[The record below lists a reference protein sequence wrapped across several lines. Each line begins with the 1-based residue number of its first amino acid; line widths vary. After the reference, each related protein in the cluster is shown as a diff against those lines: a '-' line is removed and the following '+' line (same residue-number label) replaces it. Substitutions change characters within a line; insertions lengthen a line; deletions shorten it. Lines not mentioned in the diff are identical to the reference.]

1 MGISRWT
8 AAGGGPRSTH
18 ALQDAGRARLC
29 PMPSPIHTGIH
40 RLADDL
46 VEGRTDPFAAEL
58 ERWLRLSR
66 RFRAFADAHRLKIR
80 KKLRTAHD
88 PEARSD
94 VRAELL
100 AAYLLLADRR
110 IEVAFEA
117 SGSTA
122 GGPDFTVTYRATA
135 RFNVEVTRFRGGAAS
150 RTQGAPILGK
160 LRQLPPSIANVL
172 LIAKEPDARDPYDVG
187 AVVRALRARS
197 EARDEDLFAAH
208 GLAGSRALQ
217 ERLRRLSAVILW
229 SERAAASA
237 RATLW
242 SNPSARIALPEH
254 AARACVASLRAE

>member
-1 MGISRWT
+1 MPNPTDT
-8 AAGGGPRSTH
+8 AV
-18 ALQDAGRARLC
+18 
-29 PMPSPIHTGIH
+29 H

-46 VEGRTDPFAAEL
+46 VDGRTDPFAAEL
-58 ERWLRLSR
+58 ERWLRVSR
-66 RFRAFADAHRLKIR
+66 RFRAFADAHRQKIR

-88 PEARSD
+88 PEAQSD

-110 IEVAFEA
+110 IELAFEA

-172 LIAKEPDARDPYDVG
+172 LIAMEHDARDLYDVA

-197 EARDEDLFAAH
+197 EARDESLFTAH
-208 GLAGSRALQ
+208 GLAGSRAFQ

-229 SERAAASA
+229 SEGAAAAA

-242 SNPSARIALPEH
+242 SNPSARIALSEH
-254 AARACVASLRAE
+254 AARACVTSLRAG